1 MASFTFNN
9 APLNYLNS
17 GTYYAIQ
24 VSAQPSETYTSV
36 SQLARIPGINPVT
49 LTGRIVT
56 ATGLIFDNFL
66 FPFANYV
73 DQVLGFVIAKQLG
86 SQPQDGDELLLYSGY
101 INILLDSIVIP
112 PGSYASQ
119 ILVDTV
125 NGVLKRIPAYRYF
138 SGSAPVLA
146 NGVVAPKGIMYLAG
160 IRNNLANTYANP
172 ADSVRVGAWRS
183 SDGASLNGLYDRTA
197 SNDGSPNN
205 HILDMKAN
213 KIRVG
218 QMLLMTNGLAV
229 PGVQIFGSNAIEP
242 LSLVTGTVATTF
254 NNDALWT
261 QISAATNAPGSNA
274 WTSVQST
281 DTATY
286 WSYLKITYSGTVN
299 NALSI
304 IEFMNSTFQSKTL
317 NMVP

>member
-1 MASFTFNN
+1 MASFTFNS
-9 APLNYLNS
+9 APLNYLDS

-24 VSAQPSETYTSV
+24 VSSQPFETYTSV
-36 SQLARIPGINPVT
+36 SQLARIPGINPVI
-49 LTGRIVT
+49 LTGRTVT

-66 FPFANYV
+66 FPFANYT

-112 PGSYASQ
+112 PGSYATQ

-138 SGSAPVLA
+138 SGNSPVLA
-146 NGVVAPKGIMYLAG
+146 NNAVAPKGIMYLAG
-160 IRNNLANTYANP
+160 IRNNLSNTYSNP

-183 SDGASLNGLYDRTA
+183 SDGASLNVLYDRTA
-197 SNDGSPNN
+197 GNDGATN
-205 HILDMKAN
+205 HVLDMKAN

-218 QMLLMTNGLAV
+218 QMYLMTNTTALT
-229 PGVQIFGSNAIEP
+229 GVQMFGSNAIEP
-242 LSLVTGTVATTF
+242 LSLTAGTVATAF
-254 NNDALWT
+254 NNNALWT
-261 QISAATNAPGSNA
+261 QISAPTSAPGGNV
-274 WTSVQST
+274 WTAIQST

-286 WSYLKITYSGTVN
+286 WSYLKIINTGNVS
-299 NALSI
+299 NAFSI
-304 IEFMNSTFQSKTL
+304 IEFMSSTFQSKTL